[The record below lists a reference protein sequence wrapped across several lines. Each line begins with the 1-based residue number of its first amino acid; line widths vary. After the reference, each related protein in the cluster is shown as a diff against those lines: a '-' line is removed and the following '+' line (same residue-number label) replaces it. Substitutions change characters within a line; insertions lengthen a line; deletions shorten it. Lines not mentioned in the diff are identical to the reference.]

1 MLNTRQ
7 ILFIKNKI
15 ENISM
20 KALKLDFINAKS
32 YIIGLGETLT
42 HWGTVVLKWTIHD
55 NCVCMFYLLPEK
67 LSLYHYD

>member
-1 MLNTRQ
+1 
-7 ILFIKNKI
+7 
-15 ENISM
+15 M

-42 HWGTVVLKWTIHD
+42 HWDTVVLKWTIHD